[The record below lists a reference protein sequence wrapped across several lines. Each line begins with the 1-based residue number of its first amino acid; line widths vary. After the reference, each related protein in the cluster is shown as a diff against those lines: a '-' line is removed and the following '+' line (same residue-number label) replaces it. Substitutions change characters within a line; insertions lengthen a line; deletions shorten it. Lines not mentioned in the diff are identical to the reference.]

1 MSENDKDQI
10 DIVCPSCGTKQKMD
24 ADASSKVCKS
34 CKEIICV
41 EDIWAAQEDE
51 YDDYFDYD
59 DNDDFYEPEEYEET
73 WPDWIEDEEEFD
85 Y

>member
-59 DNDDFYEPEEYEET
+59 DYDDT
-73 WPDWIEDEEEFD
+73 TMTMMISMNLRSMKKLGQTG
-85 Y
+85 